1 MTANTGARPPRW
13 FWIVAIV
20 LLMWEAMGCAAYLS
34 QVTMD
39 AADLAKLPRAQA
51 EIWMAMPDWAKGA
64 YAIAVWIGL
73 AGGIALVM
81 RRRLALVAFLVSLAA
96 VLVQFGWVF
105 AATPILTTVG
115 PSAALFPL
123 FIITIGIVSVWFAR
137 TAVARGWL
145 R

>member
-1 MTANTGARPPRW
+1 MTAITGVRPPRW
-13 FWIVAIV
+13 FWIVSVV

-34 QVTMD
+34 QVTMG
-39 AADLAKLPRAQA
+39 AADLARLPRAQA
-51 EIWMAMPDWAKGA
+51 EIWMAMPAWATAA

-73 AGGIALVM
+73 VGGIALVM
-81 RRRLALVAFLVSLAA
+81 RRRLALVAFLVSL
-96 VLVQFGWVF
+96 VGVIVQFGWVF
-105 AATPILTTVG
+105 AATPILTSVG

-123 FIITIGIVSVWFAR
+123 FIVAIGIVSVWFAR